1 MGLFQRIFKNDSID
15 FRGSNYGL
23 IRNTASQRV
32 IDNGDYDLLS
42 NEYHKNGIARKLV
55 AKPAE
60 DATRNGWRLVIN
72 GNDEKQRIYQQALSA
87 LNLRQAFT
95 QEIIYQRLYGDGYL
109 TFGIDEL
116 NKTRTDIPLVIE
128 NIKSVEYINA
138 FSPVNVI
145 QTQVN
150 NNPLS
155 SEYGNESAVVV
166 NITNQGEDV
175 DKDGNITYK
184 PLANEKVVI
193 DKSRYFHI
201 SLDKMEDDNT
211 GNSILVRCQDQIEAL
226 EASMRSTKKFLDT
239 FNVRAYFSS
248 QTLTLSPDAKRDLM
262 GLFANALK
270 TQGFLIAGDKD
281 RFENISPNL
290 SGLNDLFN
298 HSWEQL
304 TAVSEIP
311 RSIMIGNQ
319 SGTLAGAGTDV
330 QNYYMMVKTLQEE
343 IIKPQLQEIVK
354 MLMWSTNV
362 GGASEDPETLDWK
375 IEFNP
380 LYSDDN
386 KTQAETFQTY
396 ANALATLVN
405 NGIISID
412 DAAQMLASQDN
423 NAVHMMQSV
432 KQDAADAPEFTKEEL
447 AKYKELLE
455 HVENGKS

>member
-1 MGLFQRIFKNDSID
+1 MGLLERVFKNDALEIQN
-15 FRGSNYGL
+15 SNYGL
-23 IRNTASQRV
+23 IRGVRSQQV
-32 IDNGDYDLLS
+32 IHNGDYELLS
-42 NEYHKNGIARKLV
+42 DQYHTDGIARKLV

-72 GNDEKQRIYQQALSA
+72 GNDEKQKTYQQALSS
-87 LNLRQAFT
+87 LNLRQAFM

-109 TFGIDEL
+109 TFGIEEL
-116 NKTRTDIPLVIE
+116 SKTRTDIPLVAE
-128 NIKSVEYINA
+128 NIKSIKYINA
-138 FSPVNVI
+138 FSPINVVQTRVND
-145 QTQVN
+145 
-150 NNPLS
+150 NPLS
-155 SEYGNESAVVV
+155 PEYGNESAVVV
-166 NITNQGEDV
+166 NITNQGEEV
-175 DKDGNITYK
+175 DKDGNIKYK
-184 PLANEKVVI
+184 PLTTEKIVI

-201 SLDKMEDDNT
+201 ALDKMEDDST
-211 GNSILVRCQDQIEAL
+211 GNSILVRCQDQVDAL
-226 EASMRSTKKFLDT
+226 KSAMNSTKKFLDT

-248 QTLTLSPDAKRDLM
+248 ATSGMETYKKKKLMDLFERALTNQS
-262 GLFANALK
+262 
-270 TQGFLIAGDKD
+270 FLIASDKD
-281 RFENISPNL
+281 RFENVSPNL

-330 QNYYMMVKTLQEE
+330 QNYYMMVKSLQEE

-354 MLMWSTNV
+354 MLMWSTDI

-396 ANALATLVN
+396 TNALATLVN

-412 DAAQMLASQDN
+412 DAEQMLASQDN
-423 NAVHMMQSV
+423 NAVHMMQTV
-432 KQDAADAPEFTKEEL
+432 KQDSADEPEITKEDLE
-447 AKYKELLE
+447 KYKKQLE
-455 HVENGKS
+455 NLTNGED

>member
-1 MGLFQRIFKNDSID
+1 MGLFQKIFKNDSIS
-15 FRGSNYGL
+15 FKGSNYGL
-23 IRNTASQRV
+23 IGNTPSQQV
-32 IDNGDYDLLS
+32 IHNGDYELLS
-42 NEYHKNGIARKLV
+42 RQYHEDGIARKLV

-60 DATRNGWRLVIN
+60 DATRNGWRLVIS
-72 GNDEKQRIYQQALSA
+72 GSDEKQKAYQQALSA
-87 LNLRQAFT
+87 LDLRQAFT

-109 TFGIDEL
+109 TFGIEEL
-116 NKTRTDIPLVIE
+116 SKTRTDIPLVAE
-128 NIKSVEYINA
+128 NIKSVKYVNS

-155 SEYGNESAVVV
+155 PEYGNESAVVV

-175 DKDGNITYK
+175 DKDGNVTYK
-184 PLANEKVVI
+184 PLTNEKLVI

-201 SLDKMEDDNT
+201 ALDKMEDDDT
-211 GNSILVRCQDQIEAL
+211 GNSILVRCQDQVEAL
-226 EASMRSTKKFLDT
+226 EAAMRSTKKFLDT

-248 QTLTLSPDAKRDLM
+248 ATMGMAPEKKHSLMDLFDK
-262 GLFANALK
+262 GLR
-270 TQGFLIAGDKD
+270 TQSFLIAGDKD

-330 QNYYMMVKTLQEE
+330 QNYYMMVKSLQEE

-354 MLMWSTNV
+354 MLMWSTDI

-396 ANALATLVN
+396 TNALATLVT

-432 KQDAADAPEFTKEEL
+432 KQDAADEPKFTKEDL
-447 AKYKELLE
+447 TKYKEQLE
-455 HVENGKS
+455 KAKNGKS